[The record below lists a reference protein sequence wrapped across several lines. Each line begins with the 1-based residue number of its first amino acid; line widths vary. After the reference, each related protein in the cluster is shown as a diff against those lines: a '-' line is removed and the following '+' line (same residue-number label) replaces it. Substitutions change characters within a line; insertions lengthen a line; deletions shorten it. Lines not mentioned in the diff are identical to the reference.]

1 MSTWKLKY
9 PANAHAVLKFI
20 KMIALMEFLPT
31 GWFTDLLSA
40 WFGIVKG
47 DEDNIFENMGIMLLI
62 GCTILIAV
70 LALLPIGL
78 LVLYNYKVYRVFR
91 MVHRKIFYNTIIRYI
106 LTSSLKLMMASI
118 TTIIVTRWD

>member
-31 GWFTDLLSA
+31 GWFTVLLSD

-47 DEDNIFENMGIMLLI
+47 DENNILRTWE
-62 GCTILIAV
+62 
-70 LALLPIGL
+70 
-78 LVLYNYKVYRVFR
+78 
-91 MVHRKIFYNTIIRYI
+91 
-106 LTSSLKLMMASI
+106 
-118 TTIIVTRWD
+118 